1 MQKHCIHL
9 EYNEECKL
17 NHWVT
22 LGDWHFTCLQVNKQ
36 NKPKEISVLHVR
48 ESMSITML

>member
-9 EYNEECKL
+9 EYNEKITGLPQEI
-17 NHWVT
+17 
-22 LGDWHFTCLQVNKQ
+22 DIFTCLQVNKQ

-48 ESMSITML
+48 ERV